1 MINKSLFLQE
11 INSALKSGN
20 INDFFHK
27 RLYDICES
35 NNERFAKKSIDN
47 AKYLSSIGI
56 SSFGLYKKY
65 LNLKNILK
73 INNISFNDESMPDM
87 IKKLN
92 SYNINNIND
101 YYNIILEDILSSDE
115 IEKKAYPLYMGA
127 LTDEPPNEY
136 SLKRWGGV
144 VNKIYGAVSSGDMTY
159 SNALDYYASLLEDNK
174 ESDSFRRW
182 MKYYED
188 GGSLYAS
195 GGEGHIEK
203 SAGYPIDLISGF
215 YSEDN
220 NKDFDFES
228 KADDAR
234 KSADLKANYSLWKRK
249 LNSALRRIDR
259 LLRDSED
266 YCSPEVYQDIAGKLH
281 SLDIKVNQMRLAST
295 AADLTYNAA
304 SGLKKVGLDSA
315 ANILYKVAQEA
326 PVQEAPSPE
335 LDDEPEGQPSA
346 EDVLRETEPVPISD
360 IEPIP
365 GAAPGEYDDLAG
377 DTSLDDAQGKLEE
390 VAGMLADRRVIRL
403 LAEFDILLDKLG
415 LATMFPELAESQA
428 KLIDSYGYAL
438 TRVTKML
445 GMLANTGALVQAI
458 GDKNKPSG
466 DGDDGAIA
474 NELSPGEPG
483 VEAKEPLR
491 AAPEQSVAPEQVT
504 PSAEGIPSEEPV
516 Q

>member
-1 MINKSLFLQE
+1 M
-11 INSALKSGN
+11 
-20 INDFFHK
+20 
-27 RLYDICES
+27 
-35 NNERFAKKSIDN
+35 
-47 AKYLSSIGI
+47 
-56 SSFGLYKKY
+56 
-65 LNLKNILK
+65 
-73 INNISFNDESMPDM
+73 
-87 IKKLN
+87 
-92 SYNINNIND
+92 
-101 YYNIILEDILSSDE
+101 SSDE
-115 IEKKAYPLYMGA
+115 INKKAYPLYMGA
-127 LTDEPPNEY
+127 LTDEPPSEY

-159 SNALDYYASLLEDNK
+159 GNALDYYASLLEDEK

-182 MKYYED
+182 MKYYEE
-188 GGSLYAS
+188 GGSSLYAS
-195 GGEGHIEK
+195 KEKGALEK

-234 KSADLKANYSLWKRK
+234 KKADLKSRYSLWKKK

-266 YCSPEVYQDIAGKLH
+266 YCSPEVYKDIAGQLH

-295 AADLTYNAA
+295 AADLTYSAA
-304 SGLKKVGLDSA
+304 SGLRKVGFDNEAS
-315 ANILYKVAQEA
+315 ILYKVAQEA
-326 PVQEAPSPE
+326 PVQETPSPE
-335 LDDEPEGQPSA
+335 PDDEVGDQPSA
-346 EDVLRETEPVPISD
+346 EDVLRETEPVPVSD

-377 DTSLDDAQGKLEE
+377 DTSLDDAAGKLEE

-458 GDKNKPSG
+458 ENKKKPSD
-466 DGDDGAIA
+466 DGDDSAIA
-474 NELSPGEPG
+474 NELSPDEPG
-483 VEAKEPLR
+483 LAEDMPPQEATPAEQ
-491 AAPEQSVAPEQVT
+491 AAPGT
-504 PSAEGIPSEEPV
+504 EGAPSEATM
-516 Q
+516 